1 MARASAW
8 LRCCTK
14 RTAVTSSSQEL
25 FEGVKLSAMT
35 ALTATTAMSTSCS
48 QGLRNEAD
56 YPLALRY

>member
-14 RTAVTSSSQEL
+14 RTAVTSSYQEL
-25 FEGVKLSAMT
+25 FEGVKLSA
-35 ALTATTAMSTSCS
+35 LTATTAISTSCS